1 MSNTENARTMSE
13 RMALVGQNIVYCLV
27 GIILLTTG
35 RRLFWLFVACAGFV
49 AGFEYASAVAGFQS
63 QWVLFSIAFATGLAG
78 ALLAIL
84 IQSVAIGVAGFL
96 LGGYSSVAFLNLL
109 ELLNPQYFW
118 PAYIVGGVVG
128 LLLMVGIFDYA
139 LIFLSSIAGASLI
152 VHSISL
158 SSPAKIIAF
167 LVLALA
173 GAAFQA
179 QIHPG
184 KDR

>member
-1 MSNTENARTMSE
+1 MQYGKCVDD
-13 RMALVGQNIVYCLV
+13 VGKDGAVSQNIVYCLV
-27 GIILLTTG
+27 GIILLITG

-49 AGFEYASAVAGFQS
+49 AGFEYASTVAGFQS
-63 QWVLFSIAFATGLAG
+63 QWVLFSIAFAAGIAG
-78 ALLAIL
+78 ALLAIF

-96 LGGYSSVAFLNLL
+96 LGGYASIAMLNLL
-109 ELLNPQYFW
+109 ELLSRQYFW

-128 LLLMVGIFDYA
+128 LLLMVAIFDNA

-152 VHSISL
+152 VQSL
-158 SSPAKIIAF
+158 SFSSPTKIIAF

-179 QIHPG
+179 QFHPG
-184 KDR
+184 KGR